1 MESEVAKKGVC
12 NRVNLEW
19 GSMSGRLTGIYNE
32 IDPQNLQHPVLAFLK
47 HYWDARRGARK
58 MPARAE
64 IKPAD
69 MKEHLG
75 WVILLDALPGFSDF
89 RYRTIGTRVTQYFL
103 ADSTGKTL
111 TEAFGGYGQAAVNG
125 VLAVHRKAAQDQ
137 VAVRAYGG
145 AGWLGRSFLDFD
157 ALFLPLSDDGVSAN
171 MILSAFTF
179 DLAQLL
185 QARADPGAGTT

>member
-1 MESEVAKKGVC
+1 
-12 NRVNLEW
+12 
-19 GSMSGRLTGIYNE
+19 MSGRLTGINTE
-32 IDPQNLQHPVLAFLK
+32 LDPQNLQHPVLSFLK
-47 HYWDARRGARK
+47 TYWDAKRGDRL
-58 MPARAE
+58 MPTRAE

-75 WVILLDALPGFSDF
+75 WIILLDALPDLSDF

-111 TEAFGGYGQAAVNG
+111 REAFQQYGDGAVSG
-125 VLAVHRKAAQDQ
+125 VIATHRKAAVDHI
-137 VAVRAYGG
+137 AVRAHGG

-157 ALFLPLSDDGVSAN
+157 ALFLPLSDDGATTN

-179 DLAQLL
+179 DVAKLIQS
-185 QARADPGAGTT
+185 RAEPQS

>member
-1 MESEVAKKGVC
+1 
-12 NRVNLEW
+12 
-19 GSMSGRLTGIYNE
+19 MSPRLSGINTE
-32 IDPQNLQHPVLAFLK
+32 IDPQNLQNPVLSFLK
-47 HYWDARRGARK
+47 AYWEGKRAGRA
-58 MPARAE
+58 MPSRAD

-75 WVILLDALPGFSDF
+75 WIILLDAFPDFSDF

-111 TEAFGGYGQAAVNG
+111 REAFTPYGEAAING
-125 VLAVHRKAAQDQ
+125 VIAPHRKAAQAQ
-137 VAVRAYGG
+137 VPVRAHGG

-157 ALFLPLSDDGVSAN
+157 ALFLPLSDDGQAVN

-179 DLAQLL
+179 DVTQLL
-185 QARADPGAGTT
+185 QARAAPEQP

>member
-1 MESEVAKKGVC
+1 
-12 NRVNLEW
+12 
-19 GSMSGRLTGIYNE
+19 MSGRLSGIHNE
-32 IDPQNLQHPVLAFLK
+32 INPQRLQHPVLDFLK
-47 HYWDARRGARK
+47 TYWDTKRGPRA
-58 MPARAE
+58 MPSRAD

-75 WVILLDALPGFSDF
+75 WIILLDALPDFSDF

-111 TEAFGGYGQAAVNG
+111 SEAFGAFGEAAVNG
-125 VLAVHRKAAQDQ
+125 VIAVHRKAAQDQ
-137 VAVRAYGG
+137 VVVRAYGG

-157 ALFLPLSDDGVSAN
+157 ALFLPLSDDGIAAN

-179 DLAQLL
+179 DVAKLL
-185 QARADPGAGTT
+185 QSRAAPQAP

>member
-1 MESEVAKKGVC
+1 
-12 NRVNLEW
+12 
-19 GSMSGRLTGIYNE
+19 MSGRLIGINTE
-32 IDPQNLQHPVLAFLK
+32 VDPQNLQNPVLSFLK
-47 HYWDARRGARK
+47 AYWDGKRGGRP
-58 MPARAE
+58 MPTRAE

-75 WVILLDALPGFSDF
+75 WIILLDALPDYSDF

-111 TEAFGGYGQAAVNG
+111 TEAFGQYGETAVNG
-125 VLAVHRKAAQDQ
+125 VIATHRKAAKDQ
-137 VAVRAYGG
+137 VAVRSHGG

-157 ALFLPLSDDGVSAN
+157 ALFLPLSDDGTSVN

-179 DLAQLL
+179 DVAKLL
-185 QARADPGAGTT
+185 QARATPES